1 MSPGTGA
8 AAARPTAGSP
18 LATGVLVWAATA
30 AGVCAAVSAARH
42 GAEVVLVEPGRH
54 VGGMT
59 SGGLGY
65 TDLGDLRAVG
75 GLAAR
80 FRQAVADHY
89 GVPPGCYAGP
99 EPHVA
104 EAILT
109 RWLEEAG
116 VTVLLGHRLVAVQTA
131 GARVAAVRLLPPPGT
146 GPELEVRPGVVVDAS
161 YEGDL
166 LAGAGVPAAVGRESR
181 STYGEPLAG
190 RQELLPGRHTMP
202 PWVSPF
208 ADDPSGLHGGPL
220 LPQVKPEPLAEVG
233 AGDGGVMAYGYRACL
248 TTAPDRI
255 PFDRPDDYDEGYWEL
270 ARRLFA
276 LWGRRRDEL
285 SAADLVGLEQNLA
298 GGKCDANSLGPMS
311 LNVLDGAAWAYPL
324 AGEDQRE
331 AIREHHRRHTRGL
344 LHFLSADPAV
354 PAPVRR
360 ELAGWGW
367 PTDEFADT
375 GRLPHQLYVREARRM
390 RGAVVLTEQDL
401 RRPRPQPDTVALGSY
416 HLDVR
421 EVQRAWRWM
430 PEHPDPVAMVVTEG
444 YLSVAVPVYPIPYRA
459 LVPEE
464 GTVDNLLVAVCVSAS
479 QVAFSSIRME
489 VQYQMLGQAAG
500 TAAALALDAGTAVQR
515 VDVGL
520 LQQRLRADG
529 AVLEPPA

>member
-1 MSPGTGA
+1 MSPA
-8 AAARPTAGSP
+8 PA
-18 LATGVLVWAATA
+18 LATGVLVLAATA
-30 AGVCAAVSAARH
+30 AGVCAAVSAARY
-42 GAEVVLVEPGRH
+42 GAEVVLVEPGQH

-80 FRQAVADHY
+80 FRHAVADHY
-89 GVPPGCYAGP
+89 GVAPGRYAGP

-116 VTVLLGHRLVAVQTA
+116 VTVLLGHRLSSVETTGAQVTAVHLAPTS
-131 GARVAAVRLLPPPGT
+131 GSGS
-146 GPELEVRPGVVVDAS
+146 ELEVRPGVVVDAS

-166 LAGAGVPAAVGRESR
+166 LAAAGVPAAVGRESR
-181 STYGEPLAG
+181 QAYGEPLAG

-202 PWVSPF
+202 PWISPF
-208 ADDPSGLHGGPL
+208 ADDPSGRQAGPL

-248 TTAPDRI
+248 TTAADRV
-255 PFDRPDDYDEGYWEL
+255 PFERPADYDEGYWEL

-276 LWGRRRDEL
+276 LWRREHRDL
-285 SAADLVGLEQNLA
+285 GAGDLVGLEQNLPGA
-298 GGKCDANSLGPMS
+298 KCDANSLGPMS
-311 LNVLDGAAWAYPL
+311 LNVLDGAAWAYPS
-324 AGEDQRE
+324 AGEDERE

-344 LHFLSADPAV
+344 LHFLASDPVV
-354 PAPVRR
+354 PAAVRR

-367 PTDEFADT
+367 PADEFGDT
-375 GRLPHQLYVREARRM
+375 GGLPHQLYVREARRM
-390 RGAVVLTEQDL
+390 RGATVLTEHDL

-464 GTVDNLLVAVCVSAS
+464 GAVDNLLVAVCVSAS

-500 TAAALALDAGTAVQR
+500 TAAALALDRGTSVQR
-515 VDVGL
+515 VDTAT

-529 AVLEPPA
+529 AVLDLPAAGRPVG